1 MTSRYHGDGDCSW
14 REDERRRA
22 PGTERGRETQREGER
37 MSNIGREKREPGK
50 EYSRGQNGRKRS
62 TRTCTRKDTQQL
74 YVSYILVL

>member
-37 MSNIGREKREPGK
+37 MSNISREEEREPGR
-50 EYSRGQNGRKRS
+50 ESSRGQDGRKG
-62 TRTCTRKDTQQL
+62 RTHIHTRKDTQQ
-74 YVSYILVL
+74 YYSSYRVS